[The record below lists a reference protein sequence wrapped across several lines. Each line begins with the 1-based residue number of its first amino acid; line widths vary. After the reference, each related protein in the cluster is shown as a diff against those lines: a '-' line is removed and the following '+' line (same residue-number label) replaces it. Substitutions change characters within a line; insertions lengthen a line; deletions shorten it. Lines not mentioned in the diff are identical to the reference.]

1 MKARSAAL
9 QTETIRAHSALAR
22 SRKLESHAAPPHECL
37 DQNQARY
44 GMGLVFEDRLERPIH
59 RQRFMNMNYRASA
72 CRKKALQCERA
83 AKIAT
88 DADARRVYLDV
99 ARQWRDRA
107 QHTEEL
113 ERHTSASR
121 TESNASQQ
129 SIADKQS
136 FVSTSSRRLTP

>member
-1 MKARSAAL
+1 MKARSAAS
-9 QTETIRAHSALAR
+9 QTQTIRAHS
-22 SRKLESHAAPPHECL
+22 SFGSIRKLDSHAAPPHEGL
-37 DQNQARY
+37 DQNQSRY
-44 GMGLVFEDRLERPIH
+44 GMGLVFDDRLEHPIH
-59 RQRFMNMNYRASA
+59 RQCFMNMNYRASA

-83 AKIAT
+83 AEIAT

-99 ARQWRDRA
+99 ARQWWHRA
-107 QHTEEL
+107 QHTEDL
-113 ERHTSASR
+113 ERHTSASG

>member
-1 MKARSAAL
+1 MSLGLAIEFRSEDCPRGFAADDSNAEFCQKYL
-9 QTETIRAHSALAR
+9 ALWKSVPER
-22 SRKLESHAAPPHECL
+22 SS
-37 DQNQARY
+37 
-44 GMGLVFEDRLERPIH
+44 
-59 RQRFMNMNYRASA
+59 QRFMNMNYRASA

-136 FVSTSSRRLTP
+136 FVSMSSRRLTQ

>member
-1 MKARSAAL
+1 MSLGLAIEFRSENCPRGFAADDSNAEFCQKYL
-9 QTETIRAHSALAR
+9 ALWKSVPER
-22 SRKLESHAAPPHECL
+22 SS
-37 DQNQARY
+37 
-44 GMGLVFEDRLERPIH
+44 
-59 RQRFMNMNYRASA
+59 QRFMNMNYRASA
-72 CRKKALQCERA
+72 RRKKALQCERA

-136 FVSTSSRRLTP
+136 FVSASSRRLTP